1 MLSLVSQ
8 RRSLGGAR
16 REATERVVIQSDG
29 FETEAWTLN
38 VSRGGL
44 RVVLEQ
50 PVIIG
55 SDYQIVVGGQP
66 PRPARVIWV
75 RDESD
80 GQIAGLQFLD
90 VEGAEVPGSRPPG
103 PQSKPPTNAPVS

>member
-1 MLSLVSQ
+1 
-8 RRSLGGAR
+8 
-16 REATERVVIQSDG
+16 VIQIDG

-55 SDYQIVVGGQP
+55 SDYQVVVGGQP
-66 PRPARVIWV
+66 ARLARVIWV

-90 VEGAEVPGSRPPG
+90 VEGSEVPGSRPPG
-103 PQSKPPTNAPVS
+103 PQPKPPTNPPVS